1 MLISIY
7 PEDFEADIQK
17 IINDCIAN
25 ALKIQKQPDY
35 IEVEVMFVEDEEI
48 REINREN
55 RNVDKVTDVLSFP
68 SLDIEFGE
76 IIDKDKFKAEI
87 DYETGNIMLGSIV
100 ICLDQAKRQAEEYNH
115 SLKREVAYLTVH
127 GILHLLGYDHME
139 EDEKA
144 VMREREEAILNTLGY
159 TRDN

>member
-1 MLISIY
+1 MLINIY
-7 PEDFEADIQK
+7 PEDFEEDIQK
-17 IINDCIAN
+17 IINTCIQN
-25 ALKIQKQPDY
+25 ALKIQNQPDY

-68 SLDIEFGE
+68 SLDLTYGE
-76 IIDKDKFKAEI
+76 IIDKENFKAEI

-115 SLKREVAYLTVH
+115 SLTREVAYLTVH

-139 EDEKA
+139 DDEKA
-144 VMREREEAILNTLGY
+144 IMREREEKILNTLGY